1 MLNNVFIK
9 FLDQTHAYVLYA
21 FLSFL
26 VTAVLLKIDFKF
38 LPRDQGR
45 IYALNGELS
54 KGKTR
59 GVGLIMMISFVLF
72 SFLFIPFS
80 VEFLLYAAF
89 IIFEMI
95 SGYLDDASSSSWSEY
110 KKGLIDLVVS
120 VLISVIFVFNNSTDI
135 YFGKSLISIHPVLYV
150 ILATVLIW
158 MSINAV
164 NCTDG
169 VDGLSSS
176 VGIVSMLSVLMIFSS
191 SLPTS
196 YFGYTLLFISVLLAY
211 LLFNVSPSKI
221 LMGDA
226 GSRAL
231 GVFLAILAI
240 KSGHPISFLLFCAVF
255 IIDGLTGL
263 VKVFLLR
270 FLKIG
275 ILKNI
280 RTPLHD
286 EMRKNHHWS
295 DPQVVLR
302 FSLAQIV
309 FSTLLFII
317 LSIH

>member
-9 FLDQTHAYVLYA
+9 FLDQPHAYVLYA
-21 FLSFL
+21 FLTFL

-95 SGYLDDASSSSWSEY
+95 SGYLDDASSSPWSEY
-110 KKGLIDLVVS
+110 KKGLIDLAVS
-120 VLISVIFVFNNSTDI
+120 VIISVIFVFNNSTDI
-135 YFGKSLISIHPVLYV
+135 YFGKYLISIHPVLYV

-211 LLFNVSPSKI
+211 LLFNVSPSQI

-240 KSGHPISFLLFCAVF
+240 KSGHPISYLLLCAVF

-302 FSLAQIV
+302 FSLVQIV